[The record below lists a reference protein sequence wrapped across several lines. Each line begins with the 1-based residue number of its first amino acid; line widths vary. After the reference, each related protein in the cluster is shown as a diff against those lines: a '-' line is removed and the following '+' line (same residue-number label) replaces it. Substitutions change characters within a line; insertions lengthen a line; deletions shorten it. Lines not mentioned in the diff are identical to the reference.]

1 MIGNIADIMIR
12 TEPEIYRKDITV
24 KKKGENMIY
33 VNALDTIYGI
43 MKAVLLFYKKFV
55 GYLTTIG
62 LKITTYDPC
71 VANKII
77 NGNQMTVVWHFDDIK
92 VSHDSKNIVTIM
104 EKWLK
109 KTYERLSEDG

>member
-43 MKAVLLFYKKFV
+43 MKAVLLF
-55 GYLTTIG
+55 
-62 LKITTYDPC
+62 
-71 VANKII
+71 
-77 NGNQMTVVWHFDDIK
+77 
-92 VSHDSKNIVTIM
+92 
-104 EKWLK
+104 
-109 KTYERLSEDG
+109 